1 MIADEHTSN
10 DDGPSVAPTEDQLNR
25 EMIEQFHEVSVRQHG
40 TESEQARMWLQ
51 LLGSS
56 EEAQG
61 QWQRRPAQSTD

>member
-10 DDGPSVAPTEDQLNR
+10 DGGPSVAPTEDQLNR

-40 TESEQARMWLQ
+40 TEGEQARMWLQ

-56 EEAQG
+56 EEAPG

>member
-1 MIADEHTSN
+1 MTADEHTSSN
-10 DDGPSVAPTEDQLNR
+10 DGSSVAPTEDQLNR